1 MFGYSEVIMKKTV
14 VELFAGVGG
23 FHLGLKNAGDWQVLW
38 ANQWEPGKKV
48 QHAFNCYQSHFPE
61 TEALNMDIS
70 VVNDE
75 PTQYPIPKHNLL
87 VGGFPC
93 QDYSVASTGAK
104 GIEGKK
110 GVLWWEIRRILERH
124 RPPFVLLENVDR
136 LLKSPSKQRGRDFA
150 VMLACFRDLGYNVEW
165 RVINAA
171 DYGFSQRRRRVFIFG
186 YHESTN
192 YHQRQTENID
202 LFSLNDY
209 VVEKGFFSKEFPIK
223 LIKEQQQID
232 LYEDVKTISDTH
244 KGAFFEAGIMIGN
257 QVVTQKY
264 EADYTEPVKLGE
276 VLVSNVEEK
285 YYLGDNLE
293 IWKTMKGAKKLQRKT
308 KEGFEYTFSEGAIA
322 FPDPLDRPARTM
334 LTSESSKNRSTHVVE
349 DPETKRLRVLTPVEA
364 ERLNGFGDEWT
375 NTGMPEKF
383 RYFCMGNALVVGL
396 VTKMGKTLN
405 SIFELEKESA
415 EEMADRIIHEAR
427 LEEMKIIKNAEEKA
441 DAIIANAK
449 LERNRIIDNAEKLA
463 ENILKDAKEAAEIII
478 NTAKDEIEVK

>member
-1 MFGYSEVIMKKTV
+1 M

-23 FHLGLKNAGDWQVLW
+23 FHLGLKKAGDWQVLW

-61 TEALNMDIS
+61 TKALNMDIS

-186 YHESTN
+186 FHESTN

-202 LFSLNDY
+202 LFNLNDY
-209 VVEKGFFSKEFPIK
+209 VEEKGFFSKEFPIK
-223 LIKEQQQID
+223 LIKEEQRMELIS
-232 LYEDVKTISDTH
+232 DVKTISDTH
-244 KGAFFEAGIMIGN
+244 NGAFFEAGIMMGN
-257 QVVTQKY
+257 QVVTHKY
-264 EADYTEPVKLGE
+264 EADYKEPKKLGE
-276 VLVSNVEEK
+276 ELESNVDERF
-285 YYLGDNLE
+285 YLGDNLE
-293 IWKTMKGAKKLQRKT
+293 IWKKMKGAKKLQRKT

-349 DPETKRLRVLTPVEA
+349 DPDTKRLRVLTPVEA
-364 ERLNGFGDEWT
+364 ERLNCFDDEWT

-396 VTKMGKTLN
+396 VTKMGKALAE
-405 SIFELEKESA
+405 IFEQEKETK
-415 EEMADRIIHEAR
+415 EEMAEKIINEAQIEKKRIIKHAQEEAG
-427 LEEMKIIKNAEEKA
+427 
-441 DAIIANAK
+441 AIIASAK
-449 LERNRIIDNAEKLA
+449 QERERIIQNAEKVA
-463 ENILKDAKEAAEIII
+463 HYIINEAKEAADVII
-478 NTAKDEIEVK
+478 NSAIDDVKVK